1 METSYLGVSGLIE
14 LQRTIEQVQ
23 LHFRPDL
30 KVLGY
35 LPTMVEEQRS
45 ETQEI
50 LEELKKNAGTQFD
63 PQIAKLMV
71 KLIEEGKVRCDE

>member
-1 METSYLGVSGLIE
+1 MNSDRCY
-14 LQRTIEQVQ
+14 RK
-23 LHFRPDL
+23 RL
-30 KVLGY
+30 KKAV
-35 LPTMVEEQRS
+35 
-45 ETQEI
+45 I